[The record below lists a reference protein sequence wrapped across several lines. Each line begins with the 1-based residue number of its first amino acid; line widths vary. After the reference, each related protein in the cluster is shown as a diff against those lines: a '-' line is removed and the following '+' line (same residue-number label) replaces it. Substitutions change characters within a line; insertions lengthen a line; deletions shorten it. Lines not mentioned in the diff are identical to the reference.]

1 MGQIIGYGVATV
13 CGHVSWVNAWHVCLR
28 HGQASCATDF
38 HLPQYFIV
46 TSLRLPPNGN
56 NLIGGDR
63 YELSLPSNPDR
74 TGWQTELPLRPVI
87 LGRRVHSADFP
98 FFMPT
103 AKMASV
109 LGGGGD
115 AAATAAATAGGTTA
129 SCNGSQKSQPGASF
143 EDALSEGIEELLEH
157 GPERQA
163 GQGRRVREGARFESF
178 TTDMDGLLAAISDG
192 LPTPTSHQQLVSA
205 TIVLSASE
213 LDSSRKVRKKYGVCD
228 ECDER
233 TVGAA
238 GSSNARTS
246 EPARETPN
254 GRNPSREIII
264 IQETMQDLV
273 GLFQEELVSGGTV
286 EDGHPLLP
294 PFLALIELALQ
305 HGWRSAPPSLFAR
318 PIRLWELI
326 RRVERWSRVPEARM
340 AIENIAQLTLLRKS
354 SARVKAWI
362 RLAIMGK
369 TLAPD
374 LTLLLNN
381 EGPFIAQ
388 CYERWA
394 FVRSDLFQPFLA
406 LISSLDAIDFNL
418 FVKEAE
424 IPKSEPR
431 YNWRGLCEGGQGSII
446 NFDRLSPPVPLP
458 PILAAKTAIGSG
470 DGRQSQHRHL
480 PGSSQS
486 SLPSII
492 SRAYGCSSDDLWEQ
506 RMVAMQE
513 DNLRLRKSLISQ
525 INQRAYFQEEY
536 CRSQR
541 RCAGA
546 LQEQH
551 TLRDEIAVL
560 QKRIRELQSVV
571 ESHEHTNE
579 ALQRQLASAFAEQE
593 ASTDQDL
600 VRRLRSTIN
609 DLSSQL
615 EAARALHR
623 QEREEREQAE
633 LQLAHAKDRHERQLQ
648 DLQERLNSCELSWA
662 DRTRTL
668 QDQLKIANCLKDE
681 YKKRLQVYE

>member
-1 MGQIIGYGVATV
+1 
-13 CGHVSWVNAWHVCLR
+13 
-28 HGQASCATDF
+28 
-38 HLPQYFIV
+38 
-46 TSLRLPPNGN
+46 
-56 NLIGGDR
+56 
-63 YELSLPSNPDR
+63 
-74 TGWQTELPLRPVI
+74 
-87 LGRRVHSADFP
+87 
-98 FFMPT
+98 MPT
-103 AKMASV
+103 AKMANV

-115 AAATAAATAGGTTA
+115 AAIVTATMTTTA
-129 SCNGSQKSQPGASF
+129 SCNGSQRSQPGASF
-143 EDALSEGIEELLEH
+143 EDALSEGIEELLEY
-157 GPERQA
+157 GPERQVEEEEE
-163 GQGRRVREGARFESF
+163 GGGGRRRGREGTRYESF

-192 LPTPTSHQQLVSA
+192 LPTPTSHHQLAAA

-228 ECDER
+228 ECEEGVVA
-233 TVGAA
+233 TVTT
-238 GSSNARTS
+238 GSSSHSSRVS
-246 EPARETPN
+246 EPTREAPD
-254 GRNPSREIII
+254 GRSPSRESMI

-286 EDGHPLLP
+286 EDGHPLLS

-326 RRVERWSRVPEARM
+326 RRVERWSRIPEARM

-354 SARVKAWI
+354 SSRVKAWI

-381 EGPFIAQ
+381 EGSFIAQ

-431 YNWRGLCEGGQGSII
+431 YNWRALFEGGGQGSIV
-446 NFDRLSPPVPLP
+446 NFDRLSPPVPIP
-458 PILAAKTAIGSG
+458 PILAVKISPASHS
-470 DGRQSQHRHL
+470 DGRQSLQHRHL
-480 PGSSQS
+480 PGGSSQS
-486 SLPSII
+486 SLPSLVS
-492 SRAYGCSSDDLWEQ
+492 SRTQGGGSSDDLWEQ
-506 RMVAMQE
+506 RMIAMQE

-551 TLRDEIAVL
+551 SLRDEIALL

-609 DLSSQL
+609 DLSGQL
-615 EAARALHR
+615 EAARTSHR
-623 QEREEREQAE
+623 QEREEREQVE